1 MAYRNYT
8 IYDGQMMPHIRGS
21 KGCFVGG
28 TQISMADGSKKAIE
42 DIQLG
47 DLVLAFNKNGDLGPA
62 SVTETF
68 KHENDQFIKLIH
80 WNGSLTLTPNHWVLL
95 EDGLFLEAG
104 KLIAGEDQLVTE
116 EGKISPIDEICPA
129 PSATSYNFTVATQH
143 TYIADNIRVHNK
155 GGGGKGGGSRGGGA
169 TEAPIF

>member
-1 MAYRNYT
+1 MAIRNYT
-8 IYDGQMMPHIRGS
+8 VYDGEKIPHIRGS

-47 DLVLAFNKNGDLGPA
+47 DLVLAFSKNGDLGPA

-80 WNGSLTLTPNHWVLL
+80 WNGALTLTPNHWVLL

-104 KLIAGEDQLVTE
+104 KLIAGEDQLVT
-116 EGKISPIDEICPA
+116 
-129 PSATSYNFTVATQH
+129 
-143 TYIADNIRVHNK
+143 DN
-155 GGGGKGGGSRGGGA
+155 G
-169 TEAPIF
+169 